1 MLKIIKSKIIV
12 RKAFADF
19 AERSVLVSMFTSP
32 EYKNKVVI
40 GYVRSNGLFSP
51 YHIGS
56 KKYIENVWNER
67 FGD

>member
-1 MLKIIKSKIIV
+1 
-12 RKAFADF
+12 
-19 AERSVLVSMFTSP
+19 MFTSP